1 MAGFVVIHA
10 AYSYPEVVIM
20 VSIDYDDDSY
30 YTNTAMMTINQHG
43 IKIAIAMYLLH
54 NSLINI
60 N

>member
-10 AYSYPEVVIM
+10 AYRGGHYGF
-20 VSIDYDDDSY
+20 DYDDDNY
-30 YTNTAMMTINQHG
+30 YTNTAMMTINQHV